1 MKQFIGLICL
11 PFCISFF
18 NISISQQSEIVPF
31 IDFNKWFRCVENS
44 TPKFI
49 EMQEIKGYKAG
60 DYVVAY
66 IDLRGNLRIYDG
78 QKRHDISN
86 MISIEYAVS
95 DKIVAWNIAGLLH
108 VWQNGI
114 TKTLTAFSD
123 SSNYVVKDDILVYTD
138 TRYNSFIVHWNNKE
152 YPIKTSTTD
161 LYLTDSEKIGENI
174 IAYEDN
180 GGLYKIFYKGES
192 YEVGIWNGNID
203 LKSGTDIVAFNDPN
217 TRTFAV
223 FDKGN
228 FIDVENQWA
237 KNYKAGRGFVVYE
250 DAMGKLME
258 YRNGETKELAS
269 FPSKWDVVDDI
280 IVYENNGFTY
290 CNVNGTITKAANFKI
305 EEYKIKNATIVFRN
319 LNGGLT
325 AVIDGKIIELTNM
338 PNAEFEIYGNSVL
351 IKLFNN
357 SFFVYQQGKLI
368 RI

>member
-1 MKQFIGLICL
+1 MKQNVLFIFFQLIL
-11 PFCISFF
+11 LQQ
-18 NISISQQSEIVPF
+18 SISNAQQREIVPF

-78 QKRHDISN
+78 EKRHDISN
-86 MISIEYAVS
+86 MISIEYSVS
-95 DKIVAWNIAGLLH
+95 DKIVAWNIASLLH
-108 VWQNGI
+108 IWYNGTI
-114 TKTLTAFSD
+114 KTLTAFSD
-123 SSNYVVKDDILVYTD
+123 SSNYVVKDDIVVYTD
-138 TRYNSFIVHWNNKE
+138 TRYNSFIVHWNGKE

-161 LYLTDSEKIGENI
+161 LRITNSDKIGENI

-192 YEVGIWNGNID
+192 YELGVWNADID

-223 FDKGN
+223 FDKGQ
-228 FIDVENQWA
+228 FIDIENQWA
-237 KNYKAGRGFVVYE
+237 KKYKAGRGFVVYE

-258 YRNGETKELAS
+258 YRNGQTKELSS
-269 FPSKWDVVDDI
+269 FPDKWDVIDDI
-280 IVYENNGFTY
+280 IVFENNGYTF
-290 CNVNGTITKAANFKI
+290 CNVNGTITQAANFKI
-305 EEYKIKNATIVFRN
+305 EDYKIKNATLVYRN

-325 AVIDGKIIELTNM
+325 AIIDGKNIELTNM

-357 SFFVYQQGKLI
+357 NFIVYQNGKLI